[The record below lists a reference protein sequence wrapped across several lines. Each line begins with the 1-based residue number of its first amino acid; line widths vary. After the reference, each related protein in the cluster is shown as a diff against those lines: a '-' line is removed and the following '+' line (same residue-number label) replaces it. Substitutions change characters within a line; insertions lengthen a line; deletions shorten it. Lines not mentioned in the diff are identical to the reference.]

1 MINNNLISLKE
12 YNNIHIY
19 LRKVGLKLGY
29 IYKFLEEGISYNE
42 IECLNLVQIFRKYLN
57 WLDNDIRDTWTIK
70 EEIRNYRNFGFTSR
84 AANEYVKELKKVY
97 KKDSTI
103 NWVFRIAESKVNKD
117 SEKIFKDYLKRF
129 NPNNTLNRNSN
140 IKNKCDK
147 CLKEDFDCEKCK
159 KCAMVCCKS
168 CIGMNDDKCQV
179 CIWFD
184 SLAE

>member
-29 IYKFLEEGISYNE
+29 IYIFLEEGISYNE

-103 NWVFRIAESKVNKD
+103 NWVFRIAESK
-117 SEKIFKDYLKRF
+117 I
-129 NPNNTLNRNSN
+129 
-140 IKNKCDK
+140 I
-147 CLKEDFDCEKCK
+147 
-159 KCAMVCCKS
+159 
-168 CIGMNDDKCQV
+168 
-179 CIWFD
+179 
-184 SLAE
+184 